1 MWSWPPASTATVPVA
16 RLARWAAASMP
27 RASPETTAKP
37 AAPKSR
43 ASRSAK
49 RTPAADALRAPTSA
63 TAGSLSATALP
74 RNAKSGGASSIIF
87 RRGGELGSPRA
98 TNAAPDVCA
107 AVSSRR
113 APSRAGMR
121 AGPLA
126 PPRRGQGG
134 RGGSAA
140 AGAAVMIDERAEGAR
155 ADVVAADEAQP
166 IEPLLVGEPHPPPS
180 IADAHDGH
188 NPDARRRNAYGV
200 DARRQAQ

>member
-1 MWSWPPASTATVPVA
+1 
-16 RLARWAAASMP
+16 
-27 RASPETTAKP
+27 
-37 AAPKSR
+37 SR

-74 RNAKSGGASSIIF
+74 RTAKSGGASSIIC

-98 TNAAPDVCA
+98 PNHPPQRFRPLRAA
-107 AVSSRR
+107 R
-113 APSRAGMR
+113 APLPAG
-121 AGPLA
+121 AGAETL
-126 PPRRGQGG
+126 GKGG
-134 RGGSAA
+134 RGGG
-140 AGAAVMIDERAEGAR
+140 GAAVMIDERAEGAR

-166 IEPLLVGEPHPPPS
+166 IEPLLVGEPHPLSCFIHLAPRRAAPPPS